1 MASSLFTIIT
11 PALNCRE
18 LLPRNIASVRA
29 QRLTNQIEHWV
40 IDGGSKDGTVEFLQ
54 TQPDVRFISEKD
66 NGLSNAVNKGI
77 QRATG
82 EWIIWLNADDEL
94 AVNALSE
101 FLKLVRQFPNTYVF
115 SGSQKLFGYD
125 GSLERISEGWDYNLK
140 DLLGRRPAIVQAST
154 FVHRLV
160 YEKVGLLDESCR
172 YAMDYEW
179 TVRAMHHFRCQPL
192 PIVLTHYHRRPG
204 SITDAGMPN
213 SFHEILR
220 VRRKYGKSRVE
231 LAEWRF
237 RFYIW
242 TEPLRRVIWLRRAV
256 RAIKG
261 WFGQKPLHP
270 IPGA

>member
-140 DLLGRRPAIVQAST
+140 DRSAGAPQSSRRL
-154 FVHRLV
+154 RLCI
-160 YEKVGLLDESCR
+160 GLC
-172 YAMDYEW
+172 M
-179 TVRAMHHFRCQPL
+179 
-192 PIVLTHYHRRPG
+192 RR
-204 SITDAGMPN
+204 
-213 SFHEILR
+213 
-220 VRRKYGKSRVE
+220 
-231 LAEWRF
+231 LAFWM
-237 RFYIW
+237 
-242 TEPLRRVIWLRRAV
+242 RAV
-256 RAIKG
+256 GMRWITSGRSVRCIISVASLC
-261 WFGQKPLHP
+261 QLC
-270 IPGA
+270 